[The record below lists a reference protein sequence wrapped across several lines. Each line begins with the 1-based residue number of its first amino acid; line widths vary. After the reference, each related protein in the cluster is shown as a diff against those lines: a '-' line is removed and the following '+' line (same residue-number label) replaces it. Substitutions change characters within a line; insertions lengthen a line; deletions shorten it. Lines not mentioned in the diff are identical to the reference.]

1 MGFLADFA
9 IKRIE
14 NAGTDLRRFGQA
26 IGFMPISW
34 RDVVTMNPSRDGVMW
49 RIPDPQVSNASSLLG
64 VKAIFVAENELVIVM
79 RDGRLDNENQAIL
92 PPGLY
97 DLRQIT
103 ALRGRI
109 EVIWCTTGEFQLP
122 WGVGKVLTQ
131 ERVAVGAFG
140 TYQVRVV
147 DPVRLLKSV
156 TRNWQVYTE
165 DQLGND
171 LTRTQVVSKLG
182 GIFGSIAVEELQG
195 KQAEIQLACKEAL
208 MAPFERWGLE
218 FLDLTIEKINLP
230 DGLEEV
236 LGRKYIVEK
245 EMDARL
251 AGGEASI
258 RLAAL
263 KAQEEQYRILTEAS
277 RIQALGNA
285 NVNVMQNQLNAGI
298 NPLELEK
305 IKAIEILAANP
316 GEGMLVDNRP
326 QIVNQL
332 LPQPQVP
339 PVGPVIVTGNP
350 FGVAMPQQQLN
361 QAAALPAPV
370 NATPATTGSGE
381 AMTREKIE
389 EMLDKLDE
397 RFANGEIS
405 EQVYL
410 TLQAKWQNRLE
421 RLS

>member
-9 IKRIE
+9 IRKFE
-14 NAGTDLRRFGQA
+14 NVGSDIRRFGQA
-26 IGFMPISW
+26 IGFMPVVW
-34 RDVVTMNPSRDGVMW
+34 RDVVMMDKTRDGVMW
-49 RIPDPQVSNASSLLG
+49 RIPDPQVPSASSLLG
-64 VKAIFVAENELVIVM
+64 TKAIFVAENELVIVM

-97 DLRQIT
+97 DIRNLT
-103 ALRGRI
+103 TLRGRI
-109 EVIWCTTGEFQLP
+109 DVVWCTTGEFQLP
-122 WGVGKVLTQ
+122 WGVGEALTL
-131 ERVAVGAFG
+131 EGEAVGAFG
-140 TYQVRVV
+140 KYRVRVV
-147 DPVRLLKSV
+147 DPVRLLGRV
-156 TRNWQVYTE
+156 VRNWQVYTE
-165 DQLGND
+165 KQLSD
-171 LTRTQVVSKLG
+171 ELTRTQVISNVA
-182 GIFGSIAVEELQG
+182 GIFGNWGIRQLQP
-195 KQAEIQLACKEAL
+195 KQDAIQLACKEAL
-208 MAPFERWGLE
+208 MTPFERWGLE
-218 FLDLTIEKINLP
+218 FLDLTIEKINYP
-230 DGLEEV
+230 DGYLAALREENRVNLE
-236 LGRKYIVEK
+236 
-245 EMDARL
+245 MQARL
-251 AGGEASI
+251 AGGRASI
-258 RLAAL
+258 ELAAL

-350 FGVAMPQQQLN
+350 FGAAMPQQQLN
-361 QAAALPAPV
+361 QAGALPAPV
-370 NATPATTGSGE
+370 NATPAASGSGE
-381 AMTREKIE
+381 TMTREKIE

-410 TLQAKWQNRLE
+410 NLQAKWQNRLE

>member
-49 RIPDPQVSNASSLLG
+49 RIPDPQVSTASSLLG

-147 DPVRLLKSV
+147 DPVRLLNSV
-156 TRNWQVYTE
+156 ARNWQVYTE

-182 GIFGSIAVEELQG
+182 GIFGSKFIEELQG

-230 DGLEEV
+230 DGLEEA
-236 LGRKYIVEK
+236 LGLEYNVKLK
-245 EMDARL
+245 KQAQL
-251 AGGEASI
+251 AGGQADI
-258 RLAAL
+258 QLAML

-277 RIQALGNA
+277 RLRAIG
-285 NVNVMQNQLNAGI
+285 NVNVEIMQNQLGAGI
-298 NPLELEK
+298 DPLELQK
-305 IKAIEILAANP
+305 IEAIKELAKHP
-316 GEGMLVDNRP
+316 SEGTLIDNRP
-326 QIVNQL
+326 QIVSQL
-332 LPQPQVP
+332 LPQP
-339 PVGPVIVTGNP
+339 PVSPAVPVIVAGNP
-350 FGVAMPQQQLN
+350 FIPSMPQQQLN
-361 QAAALPAPV
+361 QASSLPVPV
-370 NATPATTGSGE
+370 NATPAGGSGE

-421 RLS
+421 KLS